1 MKMRME
7 VHPRGEV
14 GMSKVDQV
22 EVGKRPCRR
31 DLGGLSLKIINS
43 KYNVKTDLF

>member
-1 MKMRME
+1 MEAGGGQMKMRME

-22 EVGKRPCRR
+22 EVGKQPCRR
-31 DLGGLSLKIINS
+31 DLGVLSLKNN
-43 KYNVKTDLF
+43 KF